1 MPYTDGA
8 SLRRGTLMAGL
19 VHGCAI
25 VTTTPQSP
33 LPELVDGRD
42 LLYVPSDDPKT
53 TAQTVARLADDSALT
68 VTLRTNALACS
79 RLFAW
84 PTIAEQHCRLYA
96 EEVGD

>member
-1 MPYTDGA
+1 
-8 SLRRGTLMAGL
+8 MAGL

-33 LPELVDGRD
+33 LPELVAGRD
-42 LLYVPSDDPKT
+42 LLYVPPDDAAAA
-53 TAQTVARLADDSALT
+53 AQAVARLADDPALIAA
-68 VTLRTNALACS
+68 LRSNALARS

-84 PTIAEQHCRLYA
+84 PSIAEQHCRLYA